1 MTRAA
6 DVLDAAAA
14 VRSSLG
20 VVFRRL
26 RQTQPDDGLTFSERS
41 ALTRLEQSGPS
52 TAADLARLEQISPQ
66 SIGATVAR
74 LEERGLI
81 NRVPDVEDGRRVRV
95 ALTEAGRR
103 ALRQRRSA
111 RTEQLARVLE
121 ADFTD
126 AELKR
131 LMAAL
136 PLLERL
142 AERL

>member
-1 MTRAA
+1 MARAV
-6 DVLDAAAA
+6 DVLDAAAS

-41 ALTRLEQSGPS
+41 ALARLEQGGPA

-74 LEERGLI
+74 LEARGLVD
-81 NRVPDVEDGRRVRV
+81 RVPDADDGRRVRV
-95 ALTEAGRR
+95 ALTEVGRK

-111 RTEQLARVLE
+111 RTEQLARALE
-121 ADFTD
+121 AEFTD
-126 AELKR
+126 AELRR
-131 LMAAL
+131 LLAAL
-136 PLLERL
+136 SLLERL